1 MTLQPITYR
10 GRTAAAATRLRFLL
24 ASDLEQRPADD
35 PERTFVIYMCLYA
48 RDVLTGRLPG
58 PYSDDDA
65 RIYARACLIP
75 AELAEREDLDVDRA
89 AAALHVP
96 AQELAAARHDRM
108 RTCVR

>member
-1 MTLQPITYR
+1 MLDIG
-10 GRTAAAATRLRFLL
+10 GRARFSPPMRRLL
-24 ASDLEQRPADD
+24 ASDLEQRRADD

-48 RDVLTGRLPG
+48 RDVLDGRLPG

-89 AAALHVP
+89 ADALHVP
-96 AQELAAARHDRM
+96 AIELTAARHDRM